1 MVNYLSAP
9 AEEVA
14 VGRMPVDAFDELC
27 YDYRE
32 AVRAR
37 DAAKMQEIL
46 AKLRRATA
54 SDLPD
59 EELGRAA
66 LLAVHQHIDESPLRG
81 STH

>member
-14 VGRMPVDAFDELC
+14 MGRIPVDAFDALC
-27 YDYRE
+27 FDYRE

-37 DAAKMQEIL
+37 NETKMRELL
-46 AKLRRATA
+46 AKLRQATA

-59 EELGRAA
+59 DELGKAA
-66 LLAVHQHIDESPLRG
+66 LLAVHRHIDESPLRG
-81 STH
+81 SSH